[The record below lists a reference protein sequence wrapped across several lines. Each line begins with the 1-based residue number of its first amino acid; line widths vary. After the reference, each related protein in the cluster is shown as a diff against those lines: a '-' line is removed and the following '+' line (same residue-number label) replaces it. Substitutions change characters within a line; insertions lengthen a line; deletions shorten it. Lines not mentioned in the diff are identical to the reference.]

1 MLAIDFD
8 DTLNFSKR
16 NEEKFVPNNELIDI
30 LKKNKFFILTARSET
45 PENIDRVHLFLKDFN
60 LNPEVII
67 FTNGEEKGPF
77 LKRLS
82 EDHDIS
88 FLVDDKEYQRDS
100 ANSHGFVGVHPD
112 DFVAEQSKKMKKESR
127 LNKIKN
133 MWKEL

>member
-16 NEEKFVPNNELIDI
+16 NEERFVPNNELIDI
-30 LKKNKFFILTARSET
+30 LKKNKFFILTARNET
-45 PENIDRVHLFLKDFN
+45 PENIDRVRLFLKDFS
-60 LNPEVII
+60 LNPEIII

-100 ANSHGFVGVHPD
+100 ANSHGFIGVHPD
-112 DFVAEQSKKMKKESR
+112 DFIAEQSKKMKKESR
-127 LNKIKN
+127 LNKIKD

>member
-8 DTLNFSKR
+8 ETLNFSKR
-16 NEEKFVPNNELIDI
+16 NQESFVPNTELIEI
-30 LKKNKFFILTARSET
+30 LKLNKFFVLTARN
-45 PENIDRVHLFLKDFN
+45 ENEKNINRVNSFLKKFD
-60 LNPEVII
+60 LKPEIII

-77 LKRLS
+77 LKKLS

-100 ANSHGFVGVHPD
+100 ANSHGFIGIHPD
-112 DFVAEQSKKMKKESR
+112 EFIYEQSKKIKKESR
-127 LNKIKN
+127 LNKIKE